1 MRIPLDYYRI
11 LGLPIQATAEQLQQA
26 HRDRVRQLPRRE
38 YSEVAIAARKQLID
52 EAYAVL
58 SDPEQRQAYDATF
71 LAKTYELESI
81 GLDNGTSA
89 GQKDAD
95 AQVEPHSPSI
105 EIDDKQFV
113 GALLILQELGEYELV
128 LKLSQ
133 PHLSSGRFALKL
145 GRFGEPQ
152 LVGPDILLTVA
163 LSCLELGR
171 EQWQQGQYENAAAS
185 LETGQDLL
193 LQEGLFASVRGEMQ
207 ADIYKLRPYRILE
220 LLSKKEENP
229 AERRRGLQLL
239 RDMFQERGGI
249 DGTGEDQ
256 SGLNVDDF
264 LRFIQQL
271 RSYVTSAE
279 QQHLFEAEA
288 RRPSAVATY
297 LAAYAFI
304 ASGFAYRQPALIRQA
319 KLLLLRL
326 GKRQDVHL
334 EQSICALLLG
344 QTEEASQALELSQEY
359 ETLDA
364 IREQSKGSPD
374 LLPGLCQYAERWLA
388 EEVYPH
394 FRDLASKQVSL
405 KDYFADKQV
414 QAYLEA
420 LPAEEEEAASQ
431 WVPVQSQPTQT
442 PKLERKD
449 AAQWDPVAAL
459 GSRTA
464 LSANLSSTSVGLS
477 NESPGL
483 RPLSG
488 AAAAAIGAA
497 AVSSGSTPPDAEP
510 PIAPRESKRA
520 ASERTPLPPA
530 IATSRG
536 TTGVKGSGE
545 LSPTEAGNSSRVE
558 AVAERRSRS
567 PRSSL
572 SQPAPAETEERP
584 NRRAARGS
592 ERSSA
597 RVQRS
602 VKVERLIGLVVLLL
616 LALLAIGFVSAKTFG
631 WIAETLGRMS
641 GPALL
646 ADQPSVR
653 LDSPP
658 VPIPEPSQDPLAN
671 PGPISEAI
679 AEQVIQKWLSTKSA
693 AMGSSHA
700 VDRLSEI
707 LVGSALSKWQQWA
720 NEIKQENAY
729 YKYKH
734 NLKVKSVDANAED
747 PDRAKVETEVS
758 ESAELYKASKV
769 IDSRSDT
776 LQIRYD
782 LVRQDGQWRIQNW
795 EVLR

>member
-71 LAKTYELESI
+71 LAKTYELDSI
-81 GLDNGTSA
+81 GLDNGTS
-89 GQKDAD
+89 GGSRDAD

-193 LQEGLFASVRGEMQ
+193 LQEGLFATVRGEMQ
-207 ADIYKLRPYRILE
+207 ADLYKLRPYRILE
-220 LLSKKEENP
+220 LLSKKEENA
-229 AERRRGLQLL
+229 AERRKGLQLL

-249 DGTGEDQ
+249 DGTGDDQ

-271 RSYVTSAE
+271 RSYLTAAE

-359 ETLDA
+359 ETLDT

-388 EEVYPH
+388 DEVYPH
-394 FRDLASKQVSL
+394 FRDLASKQGSL

-420 LPAEEEEAASQ
+420 LPAEEEEAANQ

-464 LSANLSSTSVGLS
+464 LSANLASTSPGVAK
-477 NESPGL
+477 ESPGL
-483 RPLSG
+483 RPLSSAG
-488 AAAAAIGAA
+488 AAALGAA
-497 AVSSGSTPPDAEP
+497 ALNPGSTSPDAEP
-510 PIAPRESKRA
+510 PIAPREAKRT

-536 TTGVKGSGE
+536 AAA
-545 LSPTEAGNSSRVE
+545 PEAGSPPRVE

-572 SQPAPAETEERP
+572 PLSAPPETEERP
-584 NRRAARGS
+584 NRRAARSS

-597 RVQRS
+597 RLLRS

-616 LALLAIGFVSAKTFG
+616 LALFALLFLSAKIFG
-631 WIAETLGRMS
+631 LVAESLGRMS

-646 ADQPSVR
+646 AEQPSVR

-658 VPIPEPSQDPLAN
+658 VPIPEPIQDPLTS
-671 PGPISEAI
+671 PGPISEPI
-679 AEQVIQKWLSTKSA
+679 AQQVIQKWLSTKSA
-693 AMGSSHA
+693 AMGANHA
-700 VDRLSEI
+700 VDRLSDI

-720 NEIKQENAY
+720 TELKQENSY

-734 NLKVKSVDANAED
+734 NLKVKSVDASADN
-747 PDRAKVETEVS
+747 PDRAKVEAEVS
-758 ESAELYKASKV
+758 ESAELYRGGRA
-769 IDSRSDT
+769 IDSRNDT
-776 LQIRYD
+776 LQVRYD
-782 LVRQDGQWRIQNW
+782 LVRQDGQWRIQSW
-795 EVLR
+795 DVLR